1 MNATNNGNA
10 TNNETTPQR
19 TIVLVGIDFLAL
31 SKEVLAHAAAL
42 ALSAGSELH
51 VVHVLPDMDVSAV
64 QGERA
69 IGVVN
74 LAADAQVR
82 LEALSADLPA
92 SVSRIFL
99 HLSAGK
105 PEVEIAQLASDIG
118 ADLIVVG
125 TRGRSGLDRLV
136 NGSVAENLLHLAPCP
151 VQVFRPKS
159 IPAWEQIAPPCPD
172 CVEVQRATGREQLWC
187 DRHAK
192 RHHHPRAHTYSE
204 TPENFAMGSL
214 TFR

>member
-1 MNATNNGNA
+1 MDTNTVKSSEDG
-10 TNNETTPQR
+10 TKKSV
-19 TIVLVGIDFLAL
+19 VLAGIDFLAL
-31 SKEVLAHAAAL
+31 SKEVLAHAAEL

-51 VVHVLPDMDVSAV
+51 VVHVLPDSEVTAV

-74 LAADAQVR
+74 LAADAHAKMEN
-82 LEALSADLPA
+82 LAADLPD

-105 PEVEIAQLASDIG
+105 ADVEIAQLASDIS

-125 TRGRSGLDRLV
+125 TRAHSGFDRMIG
-136 NGSVAENLLHLAPCP
+136 GSVAETLLHLAPCP
-151 VQVFRPKS
+151 VLVYRPKS
-159 IPAWEQIAPPCPD
+159 IPAWEQIIPPCPD
-172 CVEVQRATGREQLWC
+172 CVETQRATRRARLWC
-187 DRHAK
+187 DRHSEK
-192 RHHHPRAHTYSE
+192 HPRAHTYTE
-204 TPENFAMGSL
+204 APESFGVVEQ

>member
-1 MNATNNGNA
+1 MNA
-10 TNNETTPQR
+10 TNNETGTQR
-19 TIVLVGIDFLAL
+19 SIVLVGIDFLAL
-31 SKEVLAHAAAL
+31 SKEVLAHAAEL

-51 VVHVLPDMDVSAV
+51 VVHVLPDMDVTAV

-74 LAADAQVR
+74 LAADARAR
-82 LEALSADLPA
+82 LEKLATDLPDT
-92 SVSRIFL
+92 VTRIFL

-125 TRGRSGLDRLV
+125 TRGRSGLERFV
-136 NGSVAENLLHLAPCP
+136 SGSVAENLLHLAPCP
-151 VQVFRPKS
+151 VQVYRPKS
-159 IPAWEQIAPPCPD
+159 IPASEQIEPPCPD
-172 CVEVQRATGREQLWC
+172 CVETQRATGRARFWC
-187 DRHAK
+187 DRHSE
-192 RHHHPRAHTYSE
+192 RHPRAHTYSE
-204 TPENFAMGSL
+204 MPEAFGMGSL